1 MTEIYQK
8 LEEICGKQNVSN
20 RELDLIVYNSDLASL
35 PPIILKLYDIK
46 PAEYVVR
53 PTSSSQI
60 SEILKLANE
69 KKVPITPRAGASAG
83 LGGALAVSGGIILDL
98 TSLDKII
105 GYDPEKK
112 YIIVESGVSW
122 KKLIKYLAK
131 FNRKIGIHPSSSP
144 SATIGG
150 FISSGGYAGIG
161 APKFG
166 PISEQIINFEV
177 VLPTG
182 EILTVAPPF
191 SSTFVGAEGT
201 LGIVTKIC
209 LKTYPIKG
217 ITALTFGFKNT
228 RSAIQGISDL
238 LRKGIKPYHL
248 MLVDKYFLRLSR
260 KLGIEVPKH
269 NLMVFIALEGTPKNL
284 GLQKEKILSILTNG
298 ELINGVFASEE
309 WDRRYNAELFIKR
322 AGPSM
327 ILLEIGLSLTDIPD
341 FVSQYNELCDEKDIE
356 VGLFGILGH
365 GNTML
370 CMPFLLADER
380 KGMDYLKLLSL
391 SREIINLG
399 LGVGGT
405 VYGVG
410 LHNTPYLK
418 HVYSSE
424 ALNFFKEIKNMLD
437 PNNILNPGKITE
449 SRVPDQLSPP
459 PPKQKR

>member
-1 MTEIYQK
+1 MEIGKK
-8 LEEICGKQNVSN
+8 LEEICGKNNVSDSK
-20 RELDLIVYNSDLASL
+20 LDLIVYNSDLASL
-35 PPIILKLYDIK
+35 PPVISKLYDIK
-46 PAEYVVR
+46 PAKYVVR
-53 PTSSSQI
+53 PSSTSQI

-69 KKVPITPRAGASAG
+69 KKIPITPRAGATAG

-105 GYDPEKK
+105 EFNSKTNYVT
-112 YIIVESGVSW
+112 VESGVSW
-122 KKLIKYLAK
+122 KKLIKYLTK

-144 SATIGG
+144 SATVGG

-166 PISEQIINFEV
+166 PISEQIVNFEV

-182 EILTVAPPF
+182 EILIVKPPF
-191 SSTFVGAEGT
+191 SSTFIGAEGT

-217 ITALTFGFKNT
+217 ITALTFGFKNM
-228 RSAIQGISDL
+228 RSAVQGVLEL
-238 LRKGIKPYHL
+238 LKKGIQPYHL
-248 MLVDKYFLRLSR
+248 MLVDKNFLNLSR
-260 KLGIEVPKH
+260 KLGIDIPKH
-269 NLMVFIALEGTPKNL
+269 DLMVFIALEGSLENL
-284 GLQKEKILSILTNG
+284 GLQKEKILKILTNG
-298 ELINGVFASEE
+298 ELFNGGVASEE

-327 ILLEIGLSLTDIPD
+327 ILLEIGLSLADITE
-341 FVSQYNELCDEKDIE
+341 FVSQYYELCEEKDIE
-356 VGLFGILGH
+356 VGLIGILGH

-370 CMPFLLADER
+370 CMPFLLTDER

-391 SREIINLG
+391 SREIISIG
-399 LGVGGT
+399 VGVGGT

-410 LHNTPYLK
+410 LHNTPYLNYI
-418 HVYSSE
+418 YSTE
-424 ALNFFKEIKNMLD
+424 TLNLFTELKKFLD
-437 PNNILNPGKITE
+437 PDNILNPGKIIE
-449 SRVPDQLSPP
+449 RKVPDQLSPK

>member
-1 MTEIYQK
+1 MKEIYQK
-8 LEEICGKQNVSN
+8 LEEICGKQNISN
-20 RELDLIVYNSDLASL
+20 EELDLIVYNSDLASL
-35 PPIILKLYDIK
+35 PPVILKLYDIK
-46 PAEYVVR
+46 PAEYVAR
-53 PTSSSQI
+53 PTSTSQI
-60 SEILKLANE
+60 SEIMKLAND

-105 GYDPEKK
+105 GYNHETK
-112 YIIVESGVSW
+112 YITVESGVSW
-122 KKLIKYLAK
+122 KKLIKYLIK

-166 PISEQIINFEV
+166 PISEQIINLEV

-182 EILTVAPPF
+182 EILTVKPPF

-217 ITALTFGFKNT
+217 ITALTFGFKNM
-228 RSAIQGISDL
+228 RSAIQGILDL
-238 LRKGIKPYHL
+238 LRKGIRPYHL
-248 MLVDKYFLRLSR
+248 MLVDKYFLNLSQ
-260 KLGIEVPKH
+260 KLGIDIPKQ
-269 NLMVFIALEGTPKNL
+269 NLMVFIALEGSIENL
-284 GLQKEKILSILTNG
+284 GLEKEKVLKILTNG
-298 ELINGVFASEE
+298 ELFNGGVASEE

-327 ILLEIGLSLTDIPD
+327 ILLEIGLSLANITE
-341 FVSQYNELCDEKDIE
+341 FVSQYNDLCEEKNVE
-356 VGLFGILGH
+356 VGFVGILGH
-365 GNTML
+365 GSTML

-380 KGMDYLKLLSL
+380 KGMDYLKLLSF
-391 SREIINLG
+391 SREIISLG

-405 VYGVG
+405 IYGVG
-410 LHNTPYLK
+410 IHNAPYLK
-418 HVYSSE
+418 YIHSNE
-424 ALNFFKEIKNMLD
+424 TLNLFKDLKKILD
-437 PNNILNPGKITE
+437 PNNILNLGKIIE
-449 SRVPDQLSPP
+449 SKVPDQLVPA
-459 PPKQKR
+459 PPKK